1 MTQEQQLEQLV
12 QQIRDLYAHYGT
24 DLFVQAIA
32 RYRQE
37 IELERQEQ
45 DLTNKVVD
53 ITEKLE
59 KVKRQRRK
67 LRTDDLVETK
77 LDS

>member
-12 QQIRDLYAHYGT
+12 QQIRDLYSRYGT

-45 DLTNKVVD
+45 LLTNKVVD
-53 ITEKLE
+53 ITDKLE
-59 KVKRQRRK
+59 KVKRARRK

>member
-1 MTQEQQLEQLV
+1 MTPEESLEELLV
-12 QQIRDLYAHYGT
+12 QIRAIYSKYGT
-24 DLFVQAIA
+24 DQVVRAIA

-37 IELERQEQ
+37 QQLIEQEQ

-53 ITEKLE
+53 ITQQLE